1 MSTKNIIF
9 FSSILIAVIFFS
21 FFVYLSTLFSIRI
34 VNISL
39 SSYQQ
44 ILPNFSFSILDFF
57 VYLQKPLLFILGTG
71 ICFIVEG
78 YLVGWNNCSFRSI
91 INLATPSA
99 RTDIFYIWL
108 KISGLS
114 DIIFNLIFLG
124 FGFYF
129 ISIVSDHSLIKINNY
144 IIEFILTVFLITFIH
159 YFYHRALHHPALWE
173 LHKLHHS
180 ADEMNIFTA
189 SREHPLV
196 VAVNVILIS
205 VPSAIFGI
213 RPEVIFVYKSLE
225 GFYNLFLHSKVDL
238 FPKFTESFMIST
250 TAHHIH
256 HSDDPA
262 YYNKNFGMVLN
273 IWDKI
278 FFTYAAPD
286 KNKKLNFGIEDT
298 NYNKNLY
305 LKDIIIIPIRWIKNL
320 TAKERFN

>member
-1 MSTKNIIF
+1 MNTKNIIF

-21 FFVYLSTLFSIRI
+21 FFVYLSILFSIRI

-44 ILPNFSFSILDFF
+44 ILSNFSFSILDFF

-196 VAVNVILIS
+196 VAVYVILIS

-238 FPKFTESFMIST
+238 FPKFTKSFMIST
-250 TAHHIH
+250 ADHHIH
-256 HSDDPA
+256 HSTNPA
-262 YYNKNFGMVLN
+262 HHNTNFGMVLN

-278 FFTYAAPD
+278 FSTYFPAD
-286 KNKKLNFGIEDT
+286 KNKKINFGIEDP
-298 NYNKNLY
+298 NYNKNLFFY
-305 LKDIIIIPIRWIKNL
+305 DILIIPTRWIRGLLRN
-320 TAKERFN
+320 

>member
-1 MSTKNIIF
+1 
-9 FSSILIAVIFFS
+9 
-21 FFVYLSTLFSIRI
+21 
-34 VNISL
+34 
-39 SSYQQ
+39 
-44 ILPNFSFSILDFF
+44 
-57 VYLQKPLLFILGTG
+57 LLFILGTG

-196 VAVNVILIS
+196 VAVYVILIS

-238 FPKFTESFMIST
+238 FPKFTKSFMIST
-250 TAHHIH
+250 ADHHIH
-256 HSDDPA
+256 HSTNPA
-262 YYNKNFGMVLN
+262 HHNTNFGMVLN

-278 FFTYAAPD
+278 FSTYFPAD
-286 KNKKLNFGIEDT
+286 KNKKINFGIEDP
-298 NYNKNLY
+298 NYNKNLFFY
-305 LKDIIIIPIRWIKNL
+305 DILIIPTRWIRGLLRN
-320 TAKERFN
+320 

>member
-44 ILPNFSFSILDFF
+44 ILSYDSFSILDFF
-57 VYLQKPLLFILGTG
+57 VYLQKPLLFILGPG

-91 INLATPSA
+91 VNLTTPSV

-129 ISIVSDHSLIKINNY
+129 ISIVSDHSLIKVNNY
-144 IIEFILTVFLITFIH
+144 II
-159 YFYHRALHHPALWE
+159 
-173 LHKLHHS
+173 
-180 ADEMNIFTA
+180 
-189 SREHPLV
+189 
-196 VAVNVILIS
+196 
-205 VPSAIFGI
+205 
-213 RPEVIFVYKSLE
+213 
-225 GFYNLFLHSKVDL
+225 
-238 FPKFTESFMIST
+238 
-250 TAHHIH
+250 
-256 HSDDPA
+256 
-262 YYNKNFGMVLN
+262 
-273 IWDKI
+273 
-278 FFTYAAPD
+278 
-286 KNKKLNFGIEDT
+286 
-298 NYNKNLY
+298 
-305 LKDIIIIPIRWIKNL
+305 
-320 TAKERFN
+320 

>member
-1 MSTKNIIF
+1 MNTKNIF
-9 FSSILIAVIFFS
+9 FLSSILIAVIFFS

-44 ILPNFSFSILDFF
+44 IFSNFSFSILDFF

-71 ICFIVEG
+71 VCFTVEG

-91 INLATPSA
+91 MNLATPSA

-129 ISIVSDHSLIKINNY
+129 ISIISDHSLIKINNY

-159 YFYHRALHHPALWE
+159 YFYHRALHHPALFE

-196 VAVNVILIS
+196 VAVYVILMS

-238 FPKFTESFMIST
+238 FPKFTKSFMIST
-250 TAHHIH
+250 ADHHIH
-256 HSDDPA
+256 HSTNPVH
-262 YYNKNFGMVLN
+262 YNKNFGMVLN

-278 FFTYAAPD
+278 FSTYLPAD
-286 KNKKLNFGIEDT
+286 KNKKINFGIEDP
-298 NYNKNLY
+298 NYNKNLFFY
-305 LKDIIIIPIRWIKNL
+305 DIFIIPTRWIRGLLRN
-320 TAKERFN
+320 

>member
-1 MSTKNIIF
+1 
-9 FSSILIAVIFFS
+9 
-21 FFVYLSTLFSIRI
+21 
-34 VNISL
+34 
-39 SSYQQ
+39 
-44 ILPNFSFSILDFF
+44 
-57 VYLQKPLLFILGTG
+57 LLFILGTG

-196 VAVNVILIS
+196 VAVYVILIS

>member
-1 MSTKNIIF
+1 MNTKNIF
-9 FSSILIAVIFFS
+9 FLSSILIAVIFFS
-21 FFVYLSTLFSIRI
+21 FFVYLSTLFSTRI

-44 ILPNFSFSILDFF
+44 ILSNFSFSILDFF

-71 ICFIVEG
+71 VCFAVEG

-91 INLATPSA
+91 MNLATPSA

-129 ISIVSDHSLIKINNY
+129 ISIISDHSIIKINNY

-159 YFYHRALHHPALWE
+159 YFYHRALHHPAMWE

-196 VAVNVILIS
+196 VAVYVILIS
-205 VPSAIFGI
+205 IPSAIFGI

-238 FPKFTESFMIST
+238 FPKFTKSFMIST
-250 TAHHIH
+250 ADHHIH
-256 HSDDPA
+256 HSTNPA
-262 YYNKNFGMVLN
+262 HHNTNFGMVLN

-278 FFTYAAPD
+278 FSTYFPAD
-286 KNKKLNFGIEDT
+286 KNKKINFGIEDP
-298 NYNKNLY
+298 NYNKNLFFY
-305 LKDIIIIPIRWIKNL
+305 DILIIPTRWIRGLLRN
-320 TAKERFN
+320 

>member
-1 MSTKNIIF
+1 MNTKNIF
-9 FSSILIAVIFFS
+9 FLSSILVAVIFFS
-21 FFVYLSTLFSIRI
+21 SFVYLSVLYSIKI

-44 ILPNFSFSILDFF
+44 ILSNFSFSILDFF
-57 VYLQKPLLFILGTG
+57 FYLQKPLLFILGTG
-71 ICFIVEG
+71 VCFAVEG

-91 INLATPSA
+91 MNLAAPSA
-99 RTDIFYIWL
+99 RTDVFYIWL

-129 ISIVSDHSLIKINNY
+129 ISIIADHSLIKINNY

-196 VAVNVILIS
+196 IAVYVILIS
-205 VPSAIFGI
+205 IPSAIFGI

-238 FPKFTESFMIST
+238 FPKFTKSFMIST
-250 TAHHIH
+250 ADHHIH
-256 HSDDPA
+256 HSANPVH
-262 YYNKNFGMVLN
+262 YNMNFGMVLN

-278 FFTYAAPD
+278 FSTYFPAD
-286 KNKKLNFGIEDT
+286 KNKKINFGIKDP
-298 NYNKNLY
+298 NYNKNLFFY
-305 LKDIIIIPIRWIKNL
+305 DMLIIPIRWIRDLLRN
-320 TAKERFN
+320 